1 MKDTEGSQSSMSDP
15 PLSPE
20 SSVPSPAPAA
30 SSSRRV
36 DTHTHLLPGVDDG
49 CKTVEESVACAKVLV
64 ANGYSHAFCTPHI
77 WHNNRGI
84 SRTSVPRLVKA
95 LQAELDAAQVP
106 LALLPGGEMNL
117 YLGVDKT
124 PADEVVPLGMGT
136 YMLVDMWVAEL
147 PPFFEG
153 AVQWLQ
159 NLGLSVVL
167 AHPERMR
174 AIQDDPDL
182 IDYIQS
188 LGVYLQ
194 GNLQCFA
201 DKPEA
206 STRRCAEK
214 FLLDGKYFILGS
226 DTHNPE
232 TIDVRMAGLPRV
244 RELVGDETLD
254 QLTIANPRKLLGD
267 GV

>member
-1 MKDTEGSQSSMSDP
+1 MTDS

-20 SSVPSPAPAA
+20 SSADSPASSPPA
-30 SSSRRV
+30 RRV
-36 DTHTHLLPGVDDG
+36 DTHSHLLPGVDDG
-49 CKTVEESVACAKVLV
+49 CKTIDESIACAKVLV

-84 SRTSVPRLVKA
+84 SRTSVPRLVKM

-106 LALLPGGEMNL
+106 LTLFPGGEMNL

-124 PADEVVPLGMGT
+124 PADEVVPLGLGT
-136 YMLVDMWVAEL
+136 YMLVDMWSAEL

-174 AIQDDPDL
+174 A
-182 IDYIQS
+182 
-188 LGVYLQ
+188 
-194 GNLQCFA
+194 
-201 DKPEA
+201 
-206 STRRCAEK
+206 
-214 FLLDGKYFILGS
+214 
-226 DTHNPE
+226 
-232 TIDVRMAGLPRV
+232 
-244 RELVGDETLD
+244 
-254 QLTIANPRKLLGD
+254 
-267 GV
+267 

>member
-1 MKDTEGSQSSMSDP
+1 MSETEPSPEFPVADP
-15 PLSPE
+15 PPG
-20 SSVPSPAPAA
+20 
-30 SSSRRV
+30 RRV
-36 DTHTHLLPGVDDG
+36 DTHSHLIPGVDDG
-49 CKTVEESVACAKVLV
+49 CKSVEESIACAKVLV
-64 ANGYSHAFCTPHI
+64 AHGYSHAFCTPHI

-84 SRTSVPRLVKA
+84 SRTSVPRLVRM

-106 LALLPGGEMNL
+106 LTLLPGGEMNL

-124 PADEVVPLGMGT
+124 PAEEVVPLGLGT
-136 YMLVDMWVAEL
+136 YMLVDMWFAEL

-153 AVQWLQ
+153 AVEWLQ
-159 NLGLSVVL
+159 NLGLSVML

-201 DKPEA
+201 DRPEA
-206 STRRCAEK
+206 PTRRCAER
-214 FLLDGKYFILGS
+214 FLLDGKYFMLGS
-226 DTHNPE
+226 DTHNPQ
-232 TIDVRMAGLPRV
+232 TIDVRMDGLARV
-244 RELVGDETLD
+244 RELVGDATLD
-254 QLTIANPRKLLGD
+254 QLTIDNPRKLLPAIG
-267 GV
+267 